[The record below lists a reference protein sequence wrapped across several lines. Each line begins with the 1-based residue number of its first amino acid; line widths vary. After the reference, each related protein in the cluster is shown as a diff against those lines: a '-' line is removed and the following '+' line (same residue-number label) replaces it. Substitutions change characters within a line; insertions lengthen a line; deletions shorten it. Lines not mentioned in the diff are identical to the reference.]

1 MQTHSKWQS
10 LSQSTYIWPLYSSFH
25 CIPLLV
31 TKKCPQWH
39 QCNADLVL
47 PYKFNLRKFLKVNP
61 ILTLNMWGSHRCEAH
76 ACSYMTKLRKKENP
90 HQTCLCYTPGVDS
103 MSSYS
108 VSVTYTISGHI
119 TSFCRGGDNT
129 NIQATFATTELT
141 GTHSGGPDWALVIFS
156 GTNPAAWCVTSIIRV
171 FFLPALMLCHL
182 RVPAEWIRAACQLSV
197 PVWAHRI
204 AWAHGVLA
212 LLLLAESWALV
223 SGSAS
228 PWHTTDVGLPSP
240 RCSWAA

>member
-1 MQTHSKWQS
+1 MKPAGSGPTVPGIMQTHSKWQS
-10 LSQSTYIWPLYSSFH
+10 LSQGTYIWPLYSSFY
-25 CIPLLV
+25 CILSLV
-31 TKKCPQWH
+31 TKKCLQWH

-61 ILTLNMWGSHRCEAH
+61 ILTLKMWGSHRCEVH

-129 NIQATFATTELT
+129 NIRYRQ
-141 GTHSGGPDWALVIFS
+141 
-156 GTNPAAWCVTSIIRV
+156 
-171 FFLPALMLCHL
+171 
-182 RVPAEWIRAACQLSV
+182 
-197 PVWAHRI
+197 
-204 AWAHGVLA
+204 
-212 LLLLAESWALV
+212 LLLLLSWQEHAQVVLTEPLSFSQEPTLPRGVWLQLLEFFSFLHWCSVIYGYQQSGLELPV
-223 SGSAS
+223 SFLCLCEL
-228 PWHTTDVGLPSP
+228 TE
-240 RCSWAA
+240 